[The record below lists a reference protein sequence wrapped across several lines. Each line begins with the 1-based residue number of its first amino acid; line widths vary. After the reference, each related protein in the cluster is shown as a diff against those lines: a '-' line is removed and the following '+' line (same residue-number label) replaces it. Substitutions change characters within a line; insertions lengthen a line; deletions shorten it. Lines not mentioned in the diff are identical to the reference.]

1 MKKTKTGGQKSRRK
15 SMARGS
21 VENVLTVLR
30 RNLHVEPRDY
40 DIHVNFPGGVPI
52 DGPSAGITMATVIY
66 SAITGLPVDNKLAM
80 TGEVSIRGQVKPI
93 GGVVAKVEAARQAG
107 ATRVIIPEDNW
118 QASFEHLE
126 GLTVIPVTELSEV
139 IDLALGRKVSLSKE
153 EDQVI
158 AAAAPVENVP
168 AAL

>member
-1 MKKTKTGGQKSRRK
+1 
-15 SMARGS
+15 
-21 VENVLTVLR
+21 
-30 RNLHVEPRDY
+30 
-40 DIHVNFPGGVPI
+40 
-52 DGPSAGITMATVIY
+52 MATVIY

-126 GLTVIPVTELSEV
+126 GLTVIQSPSF
-139 IDLALGRKVSLSKE
+139 RKSSTWRWAARSL
-153 EDQVI
+153 
-158 AAAAPVENVP
+158 
-168 AAL
+168 

>member
-1 MKKTKTGGQKSRRK
+1 
-15 SMARGS
+15 MARGS

-66 SAITGLPVDNKLAM
+66 SAITGIAIDNKLAM

-93 GGVVAKVEAARQAG
+93 GGVVAKVEAALEAG
-107 ATRVIIPEDNW
+107 VTRVIIPQDNW

-126 GLTVIPVTELSEV
+126 GITVIAVTELSEV
-139 IDLALGRKVSLSKE
+139 IDLALERPVSLSK
-153 EDQVI
+153 DDNRVI
-158 AAAAPVENVP
+158 AAAMPVDTVST
-168 AAL
+168 AL

>member
-1 MKKTKTGGQKSRRK
+1 
-15 SMARGS
+15 
-21 VENVLTVLR
+21 
-30 RNLHVEPRDY
+30 
-40 DIHVNFPGGVPI
+40 
-52 DGPSAGITMATVIY
+52 MATVIY